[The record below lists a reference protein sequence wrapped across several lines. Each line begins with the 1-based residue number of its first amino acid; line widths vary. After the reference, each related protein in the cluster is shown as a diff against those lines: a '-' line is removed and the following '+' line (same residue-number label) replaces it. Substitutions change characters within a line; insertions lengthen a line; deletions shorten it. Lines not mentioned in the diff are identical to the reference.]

1 MQGGATIPDVPL
13 SDPGGHGGGGAALKN
28 ESCLQPLPPLGGR
41 LGLVNIGNTCFLNAA
56 LQARPP
62 LSESL
67 DCVTRCNTCCS
78 LFFT

>member
-13 SDPGGHGGGGAALKN
+13 SDPGGGGAALKN

-56 LQARPP
+56 LQARCPSP
-62 LSESL
+62 LNL
-67 DCVTRCNTCCS
+67 LIV
-78 LFFT
+78 